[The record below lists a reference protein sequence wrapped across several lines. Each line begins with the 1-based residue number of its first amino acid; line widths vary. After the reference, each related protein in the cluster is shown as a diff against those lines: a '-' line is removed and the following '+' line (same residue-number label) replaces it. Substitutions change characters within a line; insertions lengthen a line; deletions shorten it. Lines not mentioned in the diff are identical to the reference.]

1 MDLKKRLLHFVAC
14 LLYPLPDK
22 QMLQLEYP
30 IKMGRTLNM
39 PSRGGQGRIMFGE
52 ITFYPG
58 SGFHNFT
65 PDSFD
70 FELGRHWQIE

>member
-39 PSRGGQGRIMFGE
+39 PSRGGKVVSCLEKLHSILAVDSTISLQIVSTLNWGVIGR
-52 ITFYPG
+52 
-58 SGFHNFT
+58 
-65 PDSFD
+65 
-70 FELGRHWQIE
+70 